1 MNFKFFLN
9 GIKNIILDPAKAW
22 ESIDSE
28 NKSVR
33 TIRNSIFIPLII
45 LVSISCFFGSLIY
58 VNPGLPPVY
67 SVFVSIKCFVL
78 LLITVYGTAL
88 ILTEITYALDLGK
101 DFHISFRLVVYS
113 MIPFLLC
120 QILSRLFESLLFV
133 NIIGLYGLYIFW
145 SGVDKMLSLPQYKKM
160 PMLIATTISM
170 VVIYL
175 GSDYLLSMLIKKV
188 YYAIFS

>member
-28 NKSVR
+28 NRSVR
-33 TIRNSIFIPLII
+33 TIRNSILIPLIV
-45 LVSISCFFGSLIY
+45 LVAVSSFFGSLIF
-58 VNPGLPPVY
+58 VNSGLPPVY

-78 LLITVYGTAL
+78 LLITIYVTAF
-88 ILTEITYALDLGK
+88 ILNEITYTLDLGK
-101 DFHISFRLVVYS
+101 DFNISFRLVVYS

-145 SGVDKMLSLPQYKKM
+145 TGVEK
-160 PMLIATTISM
+160 
-170 VVIYL
+170 
-175 GSDYLLSMLIKKV
+175 LLS
-188 YYAIFS
+188 SSST

>member
-28 NKSVR
+28 NRSVR
-33 TIRNSIFIPLII
+33 TIRNSILIPLIT
-45 LVSISCFFGSLIY
+45 LVAISSFFGSFIF
-58 VNPGLPPVY
+58 VNSELPPVY

-78 LLITVYGTAL
+78 LFITIYITAF
-88 ILTEITYALDLGK
+88 ILTEITYTLDLGK
-101 DFHISFRLVVYS
+101 DFNISFRLVVYS

-120 QILSRLFESLLFV
+120 QLLSRLFESLLFV

-145 SGVDKMLSLPQYKKM
+145 NGVEKLLSPPQHKKM
-160 PMLIATTISM
+160 PILIAITISM
-170 VVIYL
+170 AVIYL
-175 GSDYLLSMLIKKV
+175 GSDYLLHMLMNKA
-188 YYAIFS
+188 YYAFFS